1 MSDVQT
7 SGDAQ
12 KLERGPIP
20 PPTLQTLLTTLGTQS
35 LLCLGQIEHPLTKK
49 REVDLD
55 QARHFIDLV
64 AMLEEKTQGNRTPDE
79 THLCETLLRDLR
91 MLFVQTNKK

>member
-7 SGDAQ
+7 SGDAP

-20 PPTLQTLLTTLGTQS
+20 PPTLQTLLTTLGTQA
-35 LLCLGQIEHPLTKK
+35 LLTLGQIEHPLTKM

-55 QARHFIDLV
+55 QARHFIDLI
-64 AMLEEKTQGNRTPDE
+64 AMLEEKTKGNRTPDE
-79 THLCETLLRDLR
+79 THLNETLLRDLR
-91 MLFVQTNKK
+91 MLYVQMKK